1 MAGQPT
7 PTPQWKQE
15 VNRRIAAHKSRRG
28 PATAE
33 QDPQPETHLTAGSR
47 AAQAAARVAARYA
60 QAPSYNQLQSAEVRT
75 AVRAAEI
82 ATQVALEAQAAAR
95 AALAGLNSA
104 APSTT
109 QAAPPAPARP
119 KKAKP
124 RPEPLAHTPPPPAPI
139 QPFEVLWQAD
149 TLPQQPGLDPQPP
162 HPVEAFAPPARD
174 SRQRSID
181 IYEACPEESQA
192 ANHDEPNAAHH
203 PIDRLAQALPALP
216 FHANLIEFPHEASA
230 PRKAAPRLA
239 ADFYPADDHDL
250 SIFEVDPGHVSIE
263 AAADETWAPPT
274 AFQWTGIELETPLE
288 EELEPA
294 PELASELPVLEPA
307 PFSLRLMAALV
318 DGSLIAA
325 GLVAAALLAIAN
337 IDHPPS
343 LRVLEI
349 GALAA
354 FVLSC
359 IVYQALFFTLAEST
373 PGMKYARISLC
384 TFDDQ
389 SPTRAQLH
397 GRLGAFLLSLIPLGM
412 GFAWS
417 VFDDQHLSWH
427 DRLSRTYQRKCEI

>member
-15 VNRRIAAHKSRRG
+15 VNRRLAAHKSRRG

-33 QDPQPETHLTAGSR
+33 QEQQPESHLTAGSR

-95 AALAGLNSA
+95 AALAGFNSA
-104 APSTT
+104 APSSGVPSLP
-109 QAAPPAPARP
+109 QAEPQAPSRP
-119 KKAKP
+119 RKPQP
-124 RPEPLAHTPPPPAPI
+124 RPEPAAM

-149 TLPQQPGLDPQPP
+149 TLPQQPEPVALSP

-174 SRQRSID
+174 AQQPNGIF
-181 IYEACPEESQA
+181 EALPA
-192 ANHDEPNAAHH
+192 DLH
-203 PIDRLAQALPALP
+203 PIDRLEQVLPAQP
-216 FHANLIEFPHEASA
+216 FHANLIEFPHEAPA
-230 PRKAAPRLA
+230 PRKPAPKPA
-239 ADFYPADDHDL
+239 ADLYQIADDHDL
-250 SIFEVDPGHVSIE
+250 SIFEVDPGHVSLE
-263 AAADETWAPPT
+263 AAAEETWQTPT

-288 EELEPA
+288 EDLEPT
-294 PELASELPVLEPA
+294 PDLATETPAIQLA
-307 PFSLRLMAALV
+307 PFGLRLMAALV

-343 LRVLEI
+343 LRVLEV

-354 FVLSC
+354 FFLSC
-359 IVYQALFFTLAEST
+359 LAYQALFFTLAEST

-417 VFDDQHLSWH
+417 VFDEQHLTWH
-427 DRLSRTYQRKCEI
+427 DRLSRTYQRKCEP